1 MIPTGVSPTEA
12 AFEVIGL
19 VNAKSIMDF
28 LFLNTKIGVVAFLI
42 GILTAL
48 WESVKEADFSALWSY
63 LILFCALTFIFI
75 KPIASLEDAS
85 STMEQAGWKETTT
98 ADSLKEAFVDTG
110 KTSAGSLGLVL
121 ISQGYNAIVFGTVS
135 AISNV
140 TQQQGFNYLNNPFLV
155 SKVSLYLTHF
165 SAGGIR
171 KDPVLKRDLDDFLSN
186 DYPQVLGRMVNNNKA
201 VETVSKKWW
210 PGDDE
215 VVANYDPT
223 QKTRWLALNSRLN
236 DYIKQQIDKLGLAGN
251 FASLFLDYTA
261 IKIKLLARHT
271 EQFAT
276 NIASNVGGYGISS
289 SATDRGVLL
298 RGAAWCLCLSIF
310 HIGAVFF
317 HYPG

>member
-75 KPIASLEDAS
+75 KPMASLEDTS

-121 ISQGYNAIVFGTVS
+121 ISQG
-135 AISNV
+135 
-140 TQQQGFNYLNNPFLV
+140 
-155 SKVSLYLTHF
+155 
-165 SAGGIR
+165 
-171 KDPVLKRDLDDFLSN
+171 
-186 DYPQVLGRMVNNNKA
+186 
-201 VETVSKKWW
+201 
-210 PGDDE
+210 
-215 VVANYDPT
+215 
-223 QKTRWLALNSRLN
+223 
-236 DYIKQQIDKLGLAGN
+236 
-251 FASLFLDYTA
+251 
-261 IKIKLLARHT
+261 
-271 EQFAT
+271 
-276 NIASNVGGYGISS
+276 
-289 SATDRGVLL
+289 
-298 RGAAWCLCLSIF
+298 
-310 HIGAVFF
+310 
-317 HYPG
+317 